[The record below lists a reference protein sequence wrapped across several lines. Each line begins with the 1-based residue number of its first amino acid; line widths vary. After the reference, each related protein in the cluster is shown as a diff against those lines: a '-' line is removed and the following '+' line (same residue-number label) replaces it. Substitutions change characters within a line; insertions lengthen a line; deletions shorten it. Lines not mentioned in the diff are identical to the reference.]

1 MLKLLPRGLD
11 GIVPPSCQAQ
21 FQDPATSVGSGC
33 KERMNALSCGSRTS
47 EHRVR
52 KMQGAKDRGDDSTCV
67 DLPPCTP
74 SGATCLLLERSVVVR
89 WRLRMLIRY
98 LVCRIL
104 VLLSLVECA
113 SATTT
118 VLDRYA
124 GTFTASGTILLR
136 DPTQIHIRY
145 AATSLPHRKVQQVC
159 LRGTCRADL
168 IISRS
173 VTVDLTWEAESGR
186 VTGTY
191 TGSRVGMAQLRGNAD
206 GRDFDLAIAWPK
218 PLYGDT
224 TANLRVTMITPD
236 RIRIVVM
243 DRVGVNGPVRATTD
257 LTLMRR

>member
-1 MLKLLPRGLD
+1 
-11 GIVPPSCQAQ
+11 
-21 FQDPATSVGSGC
+21 
-33 KERMNALSCGSRTS
+33 
-47 EHRVR
+47 
-52 KMQGAKDRGDDSTCV
+52 
-67 DLPPCTP
+67 
-74 SGATCLLLERSVVVR
+74 VVVR

-124 GTFTASGTILLR
+124 GTFTASGTILEGPNANSHQVR
-136 DPTQIHIRY
+136 CHFT
-145 AATSLPHRKVQQVC
+145 AAPQGATGLS
-159 LRGTCRADL
+159 LRGTCRAYL

-191 TGSRVGMAQLRGNAD
+191 TGSRVGMAQLRGTQI